1 MLRGS
6 AGARRCGRGSAR
18 AARACAYSTR
28 LCWCYEDF
36 FTNNRGSSALAPRG
50 LLRGCLAVFEGE
62 HELAQKGVEALQLVT
77 RERGGEERLLAR
89 LDVDRRVVGVLAL
102 RRQLDQ
108 HAAAVGRVGRAP
120 RARLSRDC
128 RAAWSSRRSRARA
141 SQQGPRAR
149 SG

>member
-89 LDVDRRVVGVLAL
+89 LDIDRRVVGVLPL
-102 RRQLDQ
+102 RRQLDED
-108 HAAAVGRVGRAP
+108 AAAVGRIPRAP
-120 RARLSRDC
+120 DE
-128 RAAWSSRRSRARA
+128 
-141 SQQGPRAR
+141 AR
-149 SG
+149 SLEVVEPRRHCA